1 MSQDI
6 GIISLGARTAVGLKA
21 QHVAAAVRAGISRR
35 GEHPFMIDQK
45 GQPMM
50 VARDAL
56 LPAGLEG
63 VKRVEVLAKSA
74 MEETLAPLRRPTRER
89 FLLAAMVAVPEA
101 RTPLSGVEAES
112 PARWLRDV
120 LPLGLHLA
128 QVEVL
133 PHGHAA
139 GLMALERGWKCLQAG
154 RADLCLV
161 GGVDSYLDA
170 ETLESL
176 DERGLLK
183 SSVNRSGFTPGEG
196 AGFCLLASSRVTRH
210 LGLTP
215 LARIASAVTRH
226 EEHHLGT
233 QGINVGR
240 GLSDAIAGA
249 TSVLGSPPSPLADT
263 MYCDLNGEPQ
273 RTEEFTYASLRC
285 QLAFADHSDYVT
297 PSDCWGDVG
306 AATGPLLACLA
317 VASGQRSY
325 ARGPRPLLWASS
337 RGGERS
343 AVLLHLNHVVE
354 RQVPAWARSRSTPPR
369 HP

>member
-6 GIISLGARTAVGLKA
+6 GIITLGARTAVGLKA
-21 QHVAAAVRAGISRR
+21 HHVAAAVRAGISRR
-35 GEHPFMIDQK
+35 GDHPFMVDQR

-50 VARDAL
+50 VARDSL
-56 LPAGLEG
+56 LPAELRG
-63 VKRVEVLAKSA
+63 VKRVETLAKSA
-74 MEETLAPLRRPTRER
+74 MEEALAPVRPSPRER
-89 FLLAAMVAVPEA
+89 LSLAAMVAVSEA
-101 RTPLSGVEAES
+101 RASLSGLEAES

-120 LPLGLHLA
+120 APSGLHLT

-133 PHGHAA
+133 PQGHAA
-139 GLMALERGWKCLQAG
+139 GLMALERGWKCLQSG

-176 DERGLLK
+176 DARGLLK
-183 SSVNRSGFTPGEG
+183 SPVNRSGFTPGEG
-196 AGFCLLASSRVTRH
+196 AGFCLLASSRVKRH

-215 LARIASAVTRH
+215 LARIASAVTRR
-226 EEHHLGT
+226 EEHHFGT

-249 TSVLGSPPSPLADT
+249 TSVLGSPPTPLADT
-263 MYCDLNGEPQ
+263 MYCDLNGEPH

-297 PSDCWGDVG
+297 PSDC
-306 AATGPLLACLA
+306 
-317 VASGQRSY
+317 
-325 ARGPRPLLWASS
+325 
-337 RGGERS
+337 
-343 AVLLHLNHVVE
+343 
-354 RQVPAWARSRSTPPR
+354 
-369 HP
+369 